1 MLLTAAIRLYQL
13 GYRGTSSSN
22 LGDGYAALSKA
33 ILNGWMDD
41 SDDYNWSMAGHRRW
55 CLDTKTART
64 GFGHSGS
71 YTAMYD
77 FGIDDSKKTPDLLM

>member
-1 MLLTAAIRLYQL
+1 
-13 GYRGTSSSN
+13 
-22 LGDGYAALSKA
+22 
-33 ILNGWMDD
+33 MDD

-55 CLDTKTART
+55 CLDTKTAHT

>member
-1 MLLTAAIRLYQL
+1 
-13 GYRGTSSSN
+13 
-22 LGDGYAALSKA
+22 
-33 ILNGWMDD
+33 MDD
-41 SDDYNWSMAGHRRW
+41 SDDYNWSMAGRRRW